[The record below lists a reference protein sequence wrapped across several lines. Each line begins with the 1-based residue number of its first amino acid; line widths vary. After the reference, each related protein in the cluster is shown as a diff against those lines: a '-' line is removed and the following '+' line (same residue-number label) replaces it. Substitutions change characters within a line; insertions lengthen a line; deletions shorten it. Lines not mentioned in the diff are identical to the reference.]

1 MIAEYILLVFL
12 LIAAVFIVVAVTI
25 QKTSDEGLSG
35 TIMGGSETYY
45 GKDKST
51 KKGRNLNKW
60 MLVVSIVFAVAV
72 VVVYVM
78 HPDYSQSYNNL
89 DYWQKI
95 SEYSSI
101 FS

>member
-45 GKDKST
+45 GKDKTAHTDHILFKWT
-51 KKGRNLNKW
+51 KIAA
-60 MLVVSIVFAVAV
+60 IVFVAATLIA
-72 VVVYVM
+72 YIIQ
-78 HPDYSQSYNNL
+78 PDFATSPSL
-89 DYWQKI
+89 DGWKDLTNFGG
-95 SEYSSI
+95 I
-101 FS
+101 FQ